1 MTAEVRAPAH
11 RTAKDVMTRVVLSA
25 QPDWPVEQLNEFL
38 VRHRIHGAPVISP
51 AGELLGVVSL
61 TDIARAATLTEGDLS
76 ARDRHDYYSRL
87 LEEPGTGDEAG
98 APRGDPH
105 AELLVHEIMTP
116 VAIVIDESATI
127 GEIARRMLDDRVH
140 RLFVTR
146 EGRVVGVVTAH
157 DLLQVI
163 RDL

>member
-1 MTAEVRAPAH
+1 MTAEVRAPAN
-11 RTAKDVMTRVVLSA
+11 RTAKDVMTRGVLSV

-38 VRHRIHGAPVISP
+38 VRHRIHGAPVVSA

-61 TDIARAATLTEGDLS
+61 TDIARAATLTECDLS

-87 LEEPGTGDEAG
+87 FEEPWQA
-98 APRGDPH
+98 GDPPGARSEAH

-116 VAIVIDESATI
+116 VAIVIDENADI
-127 GEIARRMLDDRVH
+127 REIARRMLGDRVH

>member
-1 MTAEVRAPAH
+1 MTAEVRAPAN

-87 LEEPGTGDEAG
+87 LEEPGGDETS

-116 VAIVIDESATI
+116 VAIVIDESADI
-127 GEIARRMLDDRVH
+127 REIARRMLDERVH

>member
-1 MTAEVRAPAH
+1 MTAELRAQAN

-25 QPDWPVEQLNEFL
+25 QPDWPVEQLTHFL
-38 VRHRIHGAPVISP
+38 VRNAIHGAPVISP

-76 ARDRHDYYSRL
+76 ARDRHEYYSRL
-87 LEEPGTGDEAG
+87 VEEPWQAG
-98 APRGDPH
+98 EVPGPRSDAH

-116 VAIVIDESATI
+116 VAIVIDENADI
-127 GEIARRMLDDRVH
+127 RDIARKMLDDRVH

-157 DLLQVI
+157 DLLKVI